1 MFWWLNG
8 SGLTEIYVSG
18 LSAIIVAMAWY
29 IIAKSQWLV
38 QEETIKGQA
47 LIRRLVFWGMFFWTF
62 GGPDIVKI
70 FHLKQVNLH
79 SPELFYVSLIGM
91 SLLASYLAII
101 HWQKT
106 KIFGMYLVLFMF
118 FMGWATHLI
127 VDSFF
132 H

>member
-8 SGLTEIYVSG
+8 SGPIEIYVSG
-18 LSAIIVAMAWY
+18 LSAIVVAMAWY

-38 QEETIKGQA
+38 QKETIKGQA
-47 LIRRLVFWGMFFWTF
+47 LIRRLVFWGIFLWTF

-70 FHLKQVNLH
+70 FHLRQINLH
-79 SPELFYVSLIGM
+79 SPGLFYISSIGM
-91 SLLASYLAII
+91 GLLAAYFAIEY
-101 HWQKT
+101 WQKI

-118 FMGWATHLI
+118 FIGWATHLI
-127 VDSFF
+127 VDRFF